1 MDDFEGQK
9 CTNDRAHVRKYVST
23 LGQLKSHFDMKT
35 ANGRLCNCKTAKC
48 NKMSLDD
55 FINKTTFESVVVTD
69 SVIDINHQRKSI
81 THERYSESNGR
92 TVDYAEASKEQV
104 HQPDVTKEKR
114 QQAPAVTTTKIQQ
127 PAVTKE
133 KRQQPPDLTTV
144 DNLSTSSLAAVP
156 VKSNQMSLSLLSIL
170 CLTFFMLI

>member
-23 LGQLKSHFDMKT
+23 LGQLKSHFNMKT
-35 ANGRLCNCKTAKC
+35 AHGRLCNCKTAKC

-104 HQPDVTKEKR
+104 QQPDVTKDK
-114 QQAPAVTTTKIQQ
+114 K
-127 PAVTKE
+127 
-133 KRQQPPDLTTV
+133 QQPPDLTTV